1 VTVFHLVRHADHGLL
16 GKVLT
21 GRMPGVKLSEHGQ
34 AQAQALA
41 QSFSTRP
48 ITAVVSSPL
57 ERAQQT
63 AAPIAAILGLNIKTE
78 AALNEIDFGA
88 WTGMAF
94 DALHDLPAW
103 HIWNQFRGTAAT
115 PGGETMLQALARAFA
130 TLTLLRVAHPNDEV
144 VLVSHQDVL
153 KAIVAHSLGMP
164 LDLMHRIELAPA
176 SRSILRVF
184 ENGDMRVDR
193 LNLPP

>member
-1 VTVFHLVRHADHGLL
+1 MTVFHLVRHAEHGLL

-21 GRMPGVKLSEHGQ
+21 GRMPGVKLSEQGQ

-41 QSFSTRP
+41 RSFSTRP

-63 AAPIAAILGLNIKTE
+63 AAPIAAIFGLNITTDTG
-78 AALNEIDFGA
+78 LDEIDFGA

-103 HIWNQFRGTAAT
+103 HAWNLLRGTAAT
-115 PGGETMLQALARAFA
+115 PGGETMLQALARALSVLA
-130 TLTLLRVAHPNDEV
+130 RLRVAHPNDEV

-176 SRSILRVF
+176 SQSLLRVF
-184 ENGDMRVDR
+184 DNGDMRVDG